1 MTIDFSPY
9 SWQGWLTVPHRVVA
23 VALPGLVTFDLACA
37 VQVFAP
43 EAAPPGRP
51 QHYDFAVCGPTRR
64 IVTNDGFDLVV
75 PHGLDAVASADTVV
89 VPGYLGD
96 WSVPPHPRVL
106 RSLAMAAE
114 RGARMMSICVGAFAL
129 GHAGLLDGHRATTH
143 WIATQALADLFP
155 RAEVVADVLYVDD
168 GQVLTSAGLAGGM
181 DLSLHVVRRDRGA
194 VASAELARYNVVP
207 PHRDGGQ
214 AQFIPAVVSSRGN
227 GDELAGTCE
236 WALQHLDQSLSLGD
250 LAAHARL
257 STRTLIRRF
266 ETETGTS
273 PKQWLLQARLTRAR
287 ELLEATDL
295 PIEHIAAKAGFPSA
309 AALRAQFSSGLKT
322 TPTAYRKA
330 FRVRES

>member
-1 MTIDFSPY
+1 MR
-9 SWQGWLTVPHRVVA
+9 HRVVA

-37 VQVFAP
+37 VQAFAP
-43 EAAPPGRP
+43 EAAPPGRR

-75 PHGLDAVASADTVV
+75 AHGLDAVATADTVV

-96 WSVPPHPRVL
+96 WSVPPPRQVL
-106 RSLAMAAE
+106 QSLASAAE
-114 RGARMMSICVGAFAL
+114 GGARMMSICVGAFAL

-143 WIATQALADLFP
+143 WIATQTLAELFP
-155 RAEVVADVLYVDD
+155 RAEVVQDVLYVDD
-168 GQVLTSAGLAGGM
+168 GQVLTSAGLAGGL
-181 DLSLHVVRRDRGA
+181 DLSLHVVRSDCGA

-214 AQFIPAVVSSRGN
+214 AQFVPAGATSQGTP
-227 GDELAGTCE
+227 GELAATCE
-236 WALQHLDQSLSLGD
+236 WVLQHLDESLSLGD

-266 ETETGTS
+266 ETELGTS
-273 PKQWLLQARLTRAR
+273 PKQWLLHARLSRAR

-295 PIEHIAAKAGFPSA
+295 PVDLVATKAGFPTG
-309 AALRAQFSSGLKT
+309 AALRAQFRSSLKT
-322 TPTAYRKA
+322 TPTGYRSA
-330 FRVRES
+330 FRIRED

>member
-1 MTIDFSPY
+1 MR
-9 SWQGWLTVPHRVVA
+9 HRVVA

-43 EAAPPGRP
+43 EAAPPDRR

-75 PHGLDAVASADTVV
+75 AHGLDAVASADTVV

-96 WSVPPHPRVL
+96 WTVPPSPRVL
-106 RSLAMAAE
+106 RSLAAAAD

-143 WIATQALADLFP
+143 WVATQTLADLFP
-155 RAEVVADVLYVDD
+155 RVEVVQDVLYVDD
-168 GQVLTSAGLAGGM
+168 GQVLTSAGLAGGL
-181 DLSLHVVRRDRGA
+181 DLSLHVVRADCGA
-194 VASAELARYNVVP
+194 AASAELARYNVVP

-214 AQFIPAVVSSRGN
+214 AQFIPTGVMSRGT
-227 GDELAGTCE
+227 GDELAATCE
-236 WALQHLDQSLSLGD
+236 WALQHLDLALSLAD

-266 ETETGTS
+266 ETELGTS
-273 PKQWLLQARLTRAR
+273 PKQWLLQARLRRGR

-295 PIEHIAAKAGFPSA
+295 PVEHVAARAGFPSA
-309 AALRAQFSSGLKT
+309 GAFRSQFRSSLMT
-322 TPTAYRKA
+322 TPSDYRRA
-330 FRVRES
+330 FRLRDD